1 MHFQRSIFKQNFV
14 VKHFCLSF
22 SQPNTVFKDT
32 LTFHT
37 VNTHFN
43 FATGLSLALA
53 ITART

>member
-1 MHFQRSIFKQNFV
+1 MHFQRSVFKQNFV

-43 FATGLSLALA
+43 FATWLSLALE